1 MASSFRTMVLA
12 QVLKVGPIDIEG
24 KVFAYKLIFTQVKY
38 VKVPGTRNFKC
49 VPSDV
54 SSYDLK
60 GDPAH
65 ETSVMKRVPAFAEIF
80 DNDSM
85 VREEIE
91 EESEGD
97 GYQRTIAVY
106 RYKTPAEIQES
117 ERQEKRDEAKAVGVL
132 NITPPAN
139 DTPVEEAPKRKSR

>member
-12 QVLKVGPIDIEG
+12 QVLTVGPIDNEG
-24 KVFAYKLIFTQVKY
+24 KVFAHKLIFTQVKY
-38 VKVPGTRNFKC
+38 VKVPGTRSFQC

-60 GDPAH
+60 GDSSH
-65 ETSVMKRVPAFAEIF
+65 DSVMKRVPAFADIF
-80 DNDSM
+80 DKDTM
-85 VREEIE
+85 CREEIDGE
-91 EESEGD
+91 PDGD

-106 RYKTPAEIQES
+106 RYKTPTEIQES
-117 ERQEKRDEAKAVGVL
+117 ERQERRDEAKAVGVL

-139 DTPVEEAPKRKSR
+139 DPPAEETPKRKGR